1 MPKKY
6 LNLILITIG
15 FVIWMFIFYRI
26 VFEDNSDNEYSM
38 EQVDSKQNTGK
49 NSFIKAEMYP
59 GDELSDPFITPYN
72 YSPPKPKVIKVK
84 KEKKPQNLPRLSLLG
99 ILSDQEGPMAII
111 GFPDNTIQFVREK
124 QKLENITIDKID
136 SSIVFY
142 RIGKTRQEMSL
153 D

>member
-6 LNLILITIG
+6 LNPILITCG

-26 VFEDNSDNEYSM
+26 IFEENNDNVYSI

-49 NSFIKAEMYP
+49 GLIKKAEMYP
-59 GDELSDPFITPYN
+59 AGKLNDPFITPYN
-72 YSPPKPKVIKVK
+72 YSPPKQKVIKPKIQK
-84 KEKKPQNLPRLSLLG
+84 KAQNLPRLNLLG

-111 GFPDNTIQFVREK
+111 GFPDNSIQFVREK
-124 QKLENITIDKID
+124 QKIENITIDKID
-136 SSIVFY
+136 SSIVYFSV
-142 RIGKTRQEMSL
+142 GKIRLEMSL